1 MEDTNSSIYALK
13 TSAGQERNV
22 ARLLARKARTV
33 NGVGISA
40 ILVPESLKGYI
51 LVESSTKIDLRNP
64 EMKVQH
70 LRGVVEGK
78 VGITFE
84 EAKRFLKPEPIISS
98 IQKGSIVELISGPFK
113 GERAKVVRI
122 DESREEVV
130 LELIEAAVPI
140 PVTVKADQI
149 RIIHKDTVEV
159 LIEGGSATPGPP
171 LGPALGPF
179 GINMMQVVEE
189 INKKSADFAGMK
201 VPVKVTID
209 RDTKDFEIEIGTPP
223 TTSLIMEELGIEK
236 ASHEPG
242 LDIINDLPIE
252 TALKIARMKFDSL
265 LANDYKAGVKEVM
278 GTCVSMGL
286 SVDGKDP
293 REAQKDVDAGKY
305 DDILVE

>member
-1 MEDTNSSIYALK
+1 MED
-13 TSAGQERNV
+13 QERNV
-22 ARLLARKARTV
+22 ARLLARKAKMP
-33 NGVGISA
+33 GVDILS

-51 LVESSTKIDLRNP
+51 LVESETKIDLRNP
-64 EMKVQH
+64 NLKVQH

-78 VGITFE
+78 GGITFD

-140 PVTVKADQI
+140 MA
-149 RIIHKDTVEV
+149 KDTVEV

-179 GINMMQVVEE
+179 GINMMQVVDE
-189 INKKSADFAGMK
+189 INSKTADFAGMK
-201 VPVKVTID
+201 VPVKVNID
-209 RDTKDFEIEIGTPP
+209 RDTKDFDIEIGTPP
-223 TTSLIMEELGIEK
+223 TTALIMQELGIEK

-242 LDIINDLPIE
+242 LDIVNDLPIE

-265 LANDYKAGVKEVM
+265 LSNDYKAATKEVM